1 MRIAVI
7 GTGLMGAALAE
18 AMLKA
23 GHETI
28 VYNRTRQKLEPL
40 LALGAIAA
48 GSAAE
53 AIARA
58 DASLIAL
65 TDAACTEQVLLSNE
79 TAPALAGRKLINVA
93 TISPDEIASL
103 AKGVAAYGGD
113 LAEVT
118 VLAYPD
124 HVRAFE
130 GQYILGCAQGDEAFW
145 SGIFQSIG
153 TFVSRIGAV
162 GDASRGDLAFA
173 ITFVFNITA
182 SAFTAAMATKL
193 NVPKEIIQH
202 QLTANPAIA
211 VTGAG
216 ELLPQMFARKYEE
229 SLASVDTVA
238 MALEMGLPY
247 AQRLGIPTKII
258 EGFVELYAEASRRG
272 LGPKDVAS
280 VYEVLLDPHAETA

>member
-1 MRIAVI
+1 
-7 GTGLMGAALAE
+7 MGAALAE

-28 VYNRTRQKLEPL
+28 VYNRTRHKLEPL

-48 GSAAE
+48 DSAAE
-53 AIARA
+53 AIAQA

-79 TAPALAGRKLINVA
+79 TALALGGRKLINVA

-103 AKGVAAYGGD
+103 AKGVAAHGGA

-124 HVRAFE
+124 HVRSFE
-130 GQYILGCAQGDEAFW
+130 GQYILGCAEGDEAFW
-145 SGIFQSIG
+145 KGIFQSIG
-153 TFVSRIGAV
+153 TFVSRIGDV

-193 NVPKEIIQH
+193 NVPQEIIHH

-258 EGFVELYAEASRRG
+258 EGFVELYVEASRRG
-272 LGPKDVAS
+272 MGSKDVAS
-280 VYEVLLDPHAETA
+280 VYEILLDPHVKPA